1 MFAFRRATAAAPYS
15 APARTAR
22 AHVNEEGS
30 MRTPG
35 LLARTA
41 VMIALWA
48 VIGTVAPSV
57 AAASAPKLA
66 PKESAGSRPATWT
79 LQTFFTD
86 PITVAGEGVASYPSG
101 SLLFRGLAQVP
112 AAVSQLGFNHV
123 GDEDIDRSGDVYD
136 AYEDDHPNPT
146 TKLFTITAPN
156 GRVSDYP
163 HPLARGEEF
172 NNSFVTVSPDDRWL
186 VSGEWNTERRL
197 LLLSNPKGRP
207 SGSSIPLAGTI
218 ALRPSL
224 YHVQGCD
231 FFDAVTLICSTD
243 DAVHAVVKLS
253 LSAPLHRGT
262 NTATDRRLLIPRE
275 VSKCPGTQFESEG
288 VDYNARTNR
297 LTLTMNEPGV
307 CVGTTD
313 VNVYKIAHLPS
324 GPAIGTPLADGT
336 PMPAGSTGRRGAHVH
351 RPGRRHRHPRS
362 RYDDDHT
369 VSSLRRHCLL
379 VLPQVALNRERS
391 AMGAHPCRLA
401 GVLSTRARWGTRG
414 QPRDG

>member
-1 MFAFRRATAAAPYS
+1 MRRPD
-15 APARTAR
+15 
-22 AHVNEEGS
+22 
-30 MRTPG
+30 

-41 VMIALWA
+41 VTVALCA
-48 VIGTVAPSV
+48 VIGTGALSV
-57 AAASAPKLA
+57 TAAAAPK
-66 PKESAGSRPATWT
+66 PPSNTRTGNKPAVWT
-79 LQTFFTD
+79 LQTFSTR
-86 PITVAGEGVASYPSG
+86 PITVAGEGVASSPSG
-101 SLLFRGLAQVP
+101 RLLFRGVAQVP
-112 AAVSQLGFNHV
+112 APVSQLGFNHV
-123 GDEDIDRSGDVYD
+123 GDEDIDRSGSVYD
-136 AYEDDHPNPT
+136 AYEDDHANPT

-197 LLLSNPKGRP
+197 LLLRNPKGRR

-243 DAVHAVVKLS
+243 DAVHAVVKVS

-275 VSKCPGTQFESEG
+275 VSKCPGTSFESEG
-288 VDYNARTNR
+288 VDYNARTGR
-297 LTLTMNEPGV
+297 LTLTMNEPGA

-313 VNVYKIAHLPS
+313 VNVYKL
-324 GPAIGTPLADGT
+324 T
-336 PMPAGSTGRRGAHVH
+336 H
-351 RPGRRHRHPRS
+351 R
-362 RYDDDHT
+362 T
-369 VSSLRRHCLL
+369 
-379 VLPQVALNRERS
+379 A
-391 AMGAHPCRLA
+391 
-401 GVLSTRARWGTRG
+401 RAAR
-414 QPRDG
+414 